1 MLPGQS
7 DLDIEVA
14 RLKKQIADAIS
25 RRAKAEAQAE
35 VAHDREQQ
43 AAKAIQEEFG
53 ISPEQAPARIAE
65 LEADLAA
72 EAERVRAALERAEA
86 SEQ

>member
-1 MLPGQS
+1 MP
-7 DLDIEVA
+7 DLDVTVA
-14 RLKKQIADAIS
+14 ALKKRITEAQS

-35 VAHDREQQ
+35 VAKDRVDQ
-43 AAKAIQEEFG
+43 AAKAILDEFS
-53 ISPEQAPARIAE
+53 ITPEGAPARIAE

-86 SEQ
+86 SE